1 MSELNA
7 SNFKKEDDGQGPDLC
22 GTTELTSPYFM
33 VPPSGTTAERPQNP
47 QKGTLRFNTD
57 IGSLEYFK
65 GDTIGWESIVKTT
78 PNLGGG
84 TGSNAGTGARGLHMG
99 GFLSPGQSDV
109 IDYITIS
116 TLGNAIDFGNL
127 LAGNRVQGGCA
138 SRTRGISA
146 GGYAGSTVDVIQYVT
161 MSSTGD
167 AIDFGNLTQ
176 ARFNNGG
183 LSNQTRGIFYAGE
196 GSPNWIDVVDYITIA
211 STGNAKDFGD
221 IPNQNGQIGQNN
233 GVSSTTRGIA
243 GGGYV
248 SPGAYVNIIGY
259 VTISTTGD
267 FADFGDLNS
276 ARGRAGGIH
285 NATRGIFTGGFEP
298 ATTNIIDY
306 ITMST
311 LGNALDFGDQLYGAA
326 SLACCSSPTRGT
338 AAGGYNGSTA
348 PTYII
353 NTIGYLEIATT
364 GNLIDFGDL
373 SVTRGQAR
381 GISNGHGGL

>member
-7 SNFKKEDDGQGPDLC
+7 SNLRKEHGNEGSDLV
-22 GTTELTSPYFM
+22 GVTELTSPYFM
-33 VPPSGTTAERPQNP
+33 VPPSGNTKESPENP
-47 QKGTLRFNTD
+47 QPGTLRFNTD

-65 GDTIGWESIVKTT
+65 GDTIGWEQIQRTT
-78 PNLGGG
+78 SNLNGGV
-84 TGSNAGTGARGLHMG
+84 RGLHMG
-99 GFLSPGQSDV
+99 GFLNPGESDV
-109 IDYITIS
+109 IDYITIA
-116 TLGNAIDFGNL
+116 TLGNVIDFGNL

-146 GGYAGSTVDVIQYVT
+146 GGYTGSASNVIQYIT
-161 MSSTGD
+161 IPSTGD
-167 AIDFGNLTQ
+167 AIDFGNLSKS
-176 ARFNNGG
+176 RFNNGG

-196 GSPNWIDVVDYITIA
+196 GAPNSWINIVDYITIA
-211 STGNAKDFGD
+211 QTGHALDFGD
-221 IPNQNGQIGQNN
+221 IQNQNGQIGQNN
-233 GVSSTTRGIA
+233 GVSSPTRGIA

-348 PTYII
+348 PTYIS

-381 GISNGHGGL
+381 GISNAHGGL

>member
-1 MSELNA
+1 MSQINVKNL
-7 SNFKKEDDGQGPDLC
+7 SNENEDGAPDIV
-22 GTTELTSPYFM
+22 GVSTFSATSYF
-33 VPPSGTTAERPQNP
+33 VPPVGTTAQRPQNP
-47 QKGTLRFNTD
+47 QGGDLRFNTD
-57 IGSLEYFK
+57 SASLEYFK
-65 GDTIGWESIVKTT
+65 GDTLNWTQIEMTSPDLNG
-78 PNLGGG
+78 
-84 TGSNAGTGARGLHMG
+84 GARGLHMG

-109 IDYITIS
+109 IDYITIP

-146 GGYAGSTVDVIQYVT
+146 GGYAGSISDVIQYIT
-161 MSSTGD
+161 ISSTGD
-167 AIDFGNLTQ
+167 AIDFGNLSK
-176 ARFNNGG
+176 ARYNNGG

-196 GSPNWIDVVDYITIA
+196 GSPIWIDVVDYITIA
-211 STGNAKDFGD
+211 STGDAKDFGD

-233 GVSSTTRGIA
+233 GVSSSTRGIA

-248 SPGAYVNIIGY
+248 SPGAYVNTIGY
-259 VTISTTGD
+259 VTIQTTGN
-267 FADFGDLNS
+267 FSDFGDLTS
-276 ARGRAGGIH
+276 QRSRCGGIH

-298 ATTNIIDY
+298 ATTNTIDY

-311 LGNALDFGDQLYGAA
+311 LGNATDFGDQLYGAA
-326 SLACCSSPTRGT
+326 SLACCSSSTRGT
-338 AAGGYNGSTA
+338 AAGGYNGGTA

-364 GNLIDFGDL
+364 GDMTDFGDL

-381 GISNGHGGL
+381 GISNAHGGL

>member
-7 SNFKKEDDGQGPDLC
+7 SNLRKEHGNEGPDLV
-22 GTTELTSPYFM
+22 GLTELTSPYFM
-33 VPPSGTTAERPQNP
+33 VPPSGSTVERPENP
-47 QKGTLRFNTD
+47 EKGTLRFNTD
-57 IGSLEYFK
+57 LGSLEFYR
-65 GDTIGWESIVKTT
+65 GDTIGWEQIVRTT

-84 TGSNAGTGARGLHMG
+84 TGSNKGTGVRGLHMG
-99 GFLSPGQSDV
+99 GFLNPGESDV

-127 LAGNRVQGGCA
+127 LAGYRVQGGCA

-146 GGYAGSTVDVIQYVT
+146 GGYTGSASSQIQYIT
-161 MSSTGD
+161 ISSTGD
-167 AIDFGNLTQ
+167 ALDFGNLSQ
-176 ARFNNGG
+176 ARYNNGG

-196 GSPNWIDVVDYITIA
+196 GSPSWINVVDYITIA
-211 STGNAKDFGD
+211 ATGVAVDFGD
-221 IPNQNGQIGQNN
+221 IQNQNGQIGQNN
-233 GVSSTTRGIA
+233 GVSSPTRGIA

-259 VTISTTGD
+259 VTIQTTGD
-267 FADFGDLNS
+267 FADFGDLTE
-276 ARGRAGGIH
+276 ARGRPGGIH
-285 NATRGIFTGGFEP
+285 NATRGIFTGGWTP
-298 ATTNIIDY
+298 STTTTIDY
-306 ITMST
+306 ITMAT
-311 LGNALDFGDQLYGAA
+311 LGNAIDFGDQLYGAA

-338 AAGGYNGSTA
+338 AAGGWNQGTA

-353 NTIGYLEIATT
+353 NTIGYVEIATT
-364 GNLIDFGDL
+364 GNLTDFGDL